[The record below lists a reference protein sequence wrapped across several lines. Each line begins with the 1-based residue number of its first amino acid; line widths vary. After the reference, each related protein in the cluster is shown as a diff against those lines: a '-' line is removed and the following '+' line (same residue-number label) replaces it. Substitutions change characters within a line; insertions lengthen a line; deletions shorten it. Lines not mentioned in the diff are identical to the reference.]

1 MTDLQK
7 IVGERSRA
15 AFESFPE
22 IDYLPSGQSK
32 WAHLAVNERGRNSM
46 GETSAVICGL
56 ARDVADVLPATIARI
71 EKLGRM
77 FDDHQVVIYE
87 NDSQDGTQAILDAW
101 ADDNPRVTCIF
112 ESRDDPV
119 NPQLRDLDRATRMAY
134 YRNQCRKFVVD
145 NYGEHQHCIVVDTD
159 MPRGW
164 SFEGVANTFGHVG
177 WDMVGS
183 NSLLHAHTAARSRGY
198 PLYFDVWALRI
209 NSYEA
214 LDGTVGNEMYWEPGS
229 DLVPVKSCFGGLGV
243 YKMEAMKRCSYSGT
257 DCEHVPFHRQMSQQG
272 MSRIF
277 MNPSQVVLY

>member
-7 IVGERSRA
+7 IVGERARA
-15 AFESFPE
+15 SFESFPE
-22 IDYLPSGQSK
+22 IDYLPSGQSR
-32 WAHLAVNERGRNSM
+32 WSHLSINERGRDKM

-77 FDDHQVVIYE
+77 FGDYQVVIYE
-87 NDSQDGTQAILDAW
+87 NDSQDKTRAMLNAW
-101 ADDNPRVTCIF
+101 ANDNPKVACIF
-112 ESRDDPV
+112 EDRDDPI
-119 NPQLRDLDRATRMAY
+119 NLQIRDLDRATRMAY
-134 YRNQCRKFVVD
+134 YRNQCRKFVAD
-145 NYGEHQHCIVVDTD
+145 NYDEHQYCVVVDTD
-159 MPRGW
+159 LPRGW

-183 NSLLHAHTAARSRGY
+183 NSLLHDHRSARARGY

-209 NSYEA
+209 KSYEA
-214 LDGTVGNEMYWEPGS
+214 VDGTVGNEMYWEPGG

-243 YKMEAMKRCSYSGT
+243 YKMEAMKRCSYSGV

-272 MSRIF
+272 MSRLF